1 MEVGRKKQQEVAVT
15 SALAIRQQFFIH
27 GDDLEQV
34 EVFKYLGRLLAQD
47 DEDIQA
53 IHNQLRKAC
62 AMGACVGQVLQA
74 ENVSPLLV
82 KKFYGCGTGHAA
94 LRQASLEG
102 FHIRAACQMVRRH
115 KPRRGPGH
123 GWIYLKSKDVL
134 KECGMNTLEK
144 YITVRWQ
151 TIAVCVATRPVLIE
165 CRHRASERVGQC
177 HTTGGG
183 IR

>member
-15 SALAIRQQFFIH
+15 SALAIRQQFSIH

-34 EVFKYLGRLLAQD
+34 EVFKYLGRLLAQN

-82 KKFYGCGTGHAA
+82 KKFYGGGTGHAA
-94 LRQASLEG
+94 LRQQD
-102 FHIRAACQMVRRH
+102 IM
-115 KPRRGPGH
+115 GPFN
-123 GWIYLKSKDVL
+123 D
-134 KECGMNTLEK
+134 CP
-144 YITVRWQ
+144 WQ
-151 TIAVCVATRPVLIE
+151 V
-165 CRHRASERVGQC
+165 
-177 HTTGGG
+177 
-183 IR
+183 